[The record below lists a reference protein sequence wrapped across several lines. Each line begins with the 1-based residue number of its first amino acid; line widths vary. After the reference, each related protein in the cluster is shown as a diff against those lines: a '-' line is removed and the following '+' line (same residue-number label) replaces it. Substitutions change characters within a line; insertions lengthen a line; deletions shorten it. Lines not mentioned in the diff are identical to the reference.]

1 MRWTLSENIVRL
13 KLYTSLCVL
22 KEKIGREYNLDKKK
36 MRLWWILLLG
46 FLLVSGTV
54 KGGRIPR
61 EEDKD
66 DDKDDD
72 KNGNGNGSG
81 DDKGIDTFNTKTT
94 TKHRKKEPDHSILVA
109 LPLSFS
115 KVLYKTDLFFNPPGR
130 YSII

>member
-1 MRWTLSENIVRL
+1 
-13 KLYTSLCVL
+13 
-22 KEKIGREYNLDKKK
+22 

-54 KGGRIPR
+54 QGGRIPR

-81 DDKGIDTFNTKTT
+81 DDKGIDTFNTK
-94 TKHRKKEPDHSILVA
+94 
-109 LPLSFS
+109 
-115 KVLYKTDLFFNPPGR
+115 
-130 YSII
+130 